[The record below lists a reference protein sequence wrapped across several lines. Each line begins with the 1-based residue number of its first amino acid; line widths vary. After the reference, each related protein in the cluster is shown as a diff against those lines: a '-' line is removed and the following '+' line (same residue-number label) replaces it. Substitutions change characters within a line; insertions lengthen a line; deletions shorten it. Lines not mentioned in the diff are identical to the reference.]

1 MRLRE
6 DRATTAKQGSLNFY
20 CFGRPGEG
28 DINTILL

>member
-6 DRATTAKQGSLNFY
+6 DRATTTKQGSLNFY
-20 CFGRPGEG
+20 RVGRPGEG

>member
-6 DRATTAKQGSLNFY
+6 DRTTTAKQCSLNFY